1 MRHDRMSTSRPPG
14 RLARVRDEAEPP
26 APSIAREHDR
36 YRTRPASERARG
48 GAPPRALCRDPAP
61 RRPASACVRA
71 ARGCGRRSP
80 GAAPRRRPRRR
91 SGTLVAR
98 ARRLTQLLLAEDPD
112 EEEDRAERE
121 PREDDRKRTRRADGD
136 EAEVD
141 VEAEGGR
148 PQERG
153 DATVDARWPQVGHR
167 RILGQALPVDLD
179 DLGRLD
185 RHPLVV
191 GAAPGVLHGL
201 VREPGALPGSLVEL
215 AHPRPQPRDLGVV
228 LAECRR
234 AELELRALELDPERR
249 ELPARGEEL
258 AAGPRPGAR
267 RSGGEAEPVAE
278 ALGEADRRPR
288 RGVARPE
295 ASRRLHEQAR
305 EDEAAERDDCSE
317 HPVAGGERERAD
329 GQRYEAETERR
340 ERRHDPEQARLDSVE
355 RQGARF
361 GGGYRMATARAEA
374 CSDRERVGAAGARL
388 LHGCAVPGPAQSESG
403 GGALRGSCQA
413 LREPSGSLR
422 RPSPWSASRTDAA
435 SDHSFAEPVTL
446 SSTAPADLSP
456 WPCGLLVRPSGSVST
471 YSRPVLGASGTLGRC
486 KWVFKTS
493 GEAESAICEVFNFP
507 HFHSRSC
514 SLWKKPEKRLR
525 ARSTRSRVRSAPRA
539 RRT

>member
-167 RILGQALPVDLD
+167 RILGQALPVDLVD
-179 DLGRLD
+179 
-185 RHPLVV
+185 
-191 GAAPGVLHGL
+191 
-201 VREPGALPGSLVEL
+201 L

-317 HPVAGGERERAD
+317 HPVAGG
-329 GQRYEAETERR
+329 
-340 ERRHDPEQARLDSVE
+340 
-355 RQGARF
+355 
-361 GGGYRMATARAEA
+361 
-374 CSDRERVGAAGARL
+374 
-388 LHGCAVPGPAQSESG
+388 
-403 GGALRGSCQA
+403 
-413 LREPSGSLR
+413 
-422 RPSPWSASRTDAA
+422 
-435 SDHSFAEPVTL
+435 
-446 SSTAPADLSP
+446 
-456 WPCGLLVRPSGSVST
+456 
-471 YSRPVLGASGTLGRC
+471 
-486 KWVFKTS
+486 
-493 GEAESAICEVFNFP
+493 
-507 HFHSRSC
+507 
-514 SLWKKPEKRLR
+514 
-525 ARSTRSRVRSAPRA
+525 
-539 RRT
+539 

>member
-26 APSIAREHDR
+26 APSIAREDDR
-36 YRTRPASERARG
+36 Y
-48 GAPPRALCRDPAP
+48 
-61 RRPASACVRA
+61 
-71 ARGCGRRSP
+71 
-80 GAAPRRRPRRR
+80 
-91 SGTLVAR
+91 
-98 ARRLTQLLLAEDPD
+98 
-112 EEEDRAERE
+112 
-121 PREDDRKRTRRADGD
+121 RTRRADGD

-201 VREPGALPGSLVEL
+201 RREPGALPGSLVEL
-215 AHPRPQPRDLGVV
+215 AHPRPQ
-228 LAECRR
+228 
-234 AELELRALELDPERR
+234 
-249 ELPARGEEL
+249 
-258 AAGPRPGAR
+258 
-267 RSGGEAEPVAE
+267 
-278 ALGEADRRPR
+278 
-288 RGVARPE
+288 
-295 ASRRLHEQAR
+295 AR

-317 HPVAGGERERAD
+317 NPVAGGERERAD

>member
-121 PREDDRKRTRRADGD
+121 PREDDRKRTRRADG
-136 EAEVD
+136 
-141 VEAEGGR
+141 
-148 PQERG
+148 
-153 DATVDARWPQVGHR
+153 
-167 RILGQALPVDLD
+167 
-179 DLGRLD
+179 
-185 RHPLVV
+185 
-191 GAAPGVLHGL
+191 
-201 VREPGALPGSLVEL
+201 
-215 AHPRPQPRDLGVV
+215 
-228 LAECRR
+228 
-234 AELELRALELDPERR
+234 
-249 ELPARGEEL
+249 
-258 AAGPRPGAR
+258 
-267 RSGGEAEPVAE
+267 
-278 ALGEADRRPR
+278 GEADRRPR